1 MSVLSEK
8 KTNGKDHNSIR
19 LGRNQ
24 YHIVLIDFFFFF
36 LGSTSEKK
44 SSIYVN
50 FTPFLEYLLPTV
62 SAAAIT
68 GEVPS
73 FPNFLSRLRFVA
85 LRAILV
91 FLRFTVSCGCSIRFF
106 LPAQECLILL

>member
-8 KTNGKDHNSIR
+8 KTNGKNHNSIR

-24 YHIVLIDFFFFF
+24 YHVVLIDFFFF
-36 LGSTSEKK
+36 LGSISEKEL
-44 SSIYVN
+44 SIYVN

-73 FPNFLSRLRFVA
+73 FPNFLSRLHFVA

-91 FLRFTVSCGCSIRFF
+91 FLYFTVSCGCSIRFF
-106 LPAQECLILL
+106 LPARECLILL